1 MWIIVVSFGLAA
13 IGGITVLL
21 GGSLGE
27 PAGKV
32 LATTAIVG
40 AFSVAVL
47 CCASLL
53 GRRLRAFGV
62 AGVVISLATLAWS
75 LVMLWGADGLS
86 FDEVMWKLL
95 GTGIALTAASALA
108 SLLLLLAD
116 RRRPVVRVGLWVT
129 LGLFAIVVAMVI
141 YLIWVGDF
149 DSDVFPRVLGIVSI
163 LAALGAVIVP
173 VMSLLLRDD
182 SVERA
187 TVGSATDAS
196 ARAIADRVQRAA
208 ARRGLTIEQFLDAV
222 DPSVEGAVDPAAETG
237 EGSVSPTPSPGP

>member
-53 GRRLRAFGV
+53 GRRLRAFGI

-95 GTGIALTAASALA
+95 GTGIALTAASALE
-108 SLLLLLAD
+108 
-116 RRRPVVRVGLWVT
+116 V
-129 LGLFAIVVAMVI
+129 AIVEFDH
-141 YLIWVGDF
+141 YDGDLF
-149 DSDVFPRVLGIVSI
+149 
-163 LAALGAVIVP
+163 
-173 VMSLLLRDD
+173 
-182 SVERA
+182 
-187 TVGSATDAS
+187 
-196 ARAIADRVQRAA
+196 
-208 ARRGLTIEQFLDAV
+208 DAV
-222 DPSVEGAVDPAAETG
+222 EQSRVYLDQRGQLDTKAG
-237 EGSVSPTPSPGP
+237 L

>member
-53 GRRLRAFGV
+53 GRRLRAFGF

-141 YLIWVGDF
+141 YLIWAGDV
-149 DSDVFPRVLGIVSI
+149 DSDVFPRALGIV
-163 LAALGAVIVP
+163 
-173 VMSLLLRDD
+173 
-182 SVERA
+182 
-187 TVGSATDAS
+187 
-196 ARAIADRVQRAA
+196 
-208 ARRGLTIEQFLDAV
+208 
-222 DPSVEGAVDPAAETG
+222 
-237 EGSVSPTPSPGP
+237 